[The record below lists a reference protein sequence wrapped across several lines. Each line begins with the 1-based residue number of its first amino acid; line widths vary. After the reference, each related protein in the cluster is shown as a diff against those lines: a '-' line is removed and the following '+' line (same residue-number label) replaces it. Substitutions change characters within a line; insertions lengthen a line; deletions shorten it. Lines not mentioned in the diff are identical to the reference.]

1 VVNQVLVANIIID
14 LLLGS
19 DLGKEIRPSG
29 AIFFLISIISF
40 YLLLG
45 DLQERRAYVSGIR

>member
-1 VVNQVLVANIIID
+1 MANIIVD

-29 AIFFLISIISF
+29 TIFLLVFIISF
-40 YLLLG
+40 YLLLC
-45 DLQERRAYVSGIR
+45 DLQERRV